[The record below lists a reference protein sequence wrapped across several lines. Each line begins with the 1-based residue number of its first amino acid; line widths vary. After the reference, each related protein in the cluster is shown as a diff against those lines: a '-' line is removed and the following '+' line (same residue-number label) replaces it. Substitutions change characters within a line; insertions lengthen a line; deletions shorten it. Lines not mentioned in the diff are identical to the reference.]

1 MGNIECFIHVNVHLA
16 TSRQWLHYDVTKWNI
31 FRVTGPLC
39 GVITGDPL
47 YGGLMLNFDLCLI
60 KRSSK
65 QSRRRWLE
73 TPSRSLWRQCNGS
86 YEMFYWF
93 LQYLVNSVS
102 RSLTVNCVT
111 FLIVFS
117 VTPRLTSTKHI
128 AMGRSVAG
136 THSDFSVMIGIMMNT
151 RLFIA
156 RLATEIDERKSVCE
170 TNNAIS
176 ISVEMADGLW
186 IILRWIILNIL
197 EIAT

>member
-1 MGNIECFIHVNVHLA
+1 
-16 TSRQWLHYDVTKWNI
+16 
-31 FRVTGPLC
+31 
-39 GVITGDPL
+39 
-47 YGGLMLNFDLCLI
+47 
-60 KRSSK
+60 
-65 QSRRRWLE
+65 
-73 TPSRSLWRQCNGS
+73 
-86 YEMFYWF
+86 
-93 LQYLVNSVS
+93 
-102 RSLTVNCVT
+102 
-111 FLIVFS
+111 
-117 VTPRLTSTKHI
+117 
-128 AMGRSVAG
+128 MGRSVAG